1 MEKKIHTLYFII
13 ILLLFFLVDKNVI
26 AQSSQKPI
34 LKSIEITRS
43 IPILKS
49 EYPTIK
55 IESDSLVTGT
65 SIFCEPTSFRCI
77 CICIKKEEKSKIIKQ
92 PGDITIFDILRRF

>member
-1 MEKKIHTLYFII
+1 MEKKIHTLCFTI
-13 ILLLFFLVDKNVI
+13 ILLIFILVDKNVI

-43 IPILKS
+43 TPILKS

-55 IESDSLVTGT
+55 IESDSLVTST
-65 SIFCEPTSFRCI
+65 SVLCKPTSFRCI
-77 CICIKKEEKSKIIKQ
+77 CICIIKEEKSKIIKQ
-92 PGDITIFDILRRF
+92 PGDITIIDILRRF